1 MEKDEIR
8 RNVLPLCSIEI
19 WENVHQRRR
28 SLELSKN
35 PRLHMTWEVLR
46 TKRTLQ
52 KYLKQAKAEQAPS
65 NDQIEQVEQF
75 LSTYDSN
82 LRRDPEA
89 AVRSAYALL
98 RSLNMQVSDWT
109 DAKSQFFPSLLSLLF
124 DLLAQEGRDAL
135 VTLSAMIVGLLTEL
149 LNQISTRRFL
159 IVLIEDWHVAARV
172 RLSPLCDGLLL
183 QAEERLEDSLGFEM
197 DEMSGRALEE
207 VEANE
212 QFYHK
217 VMQLQNVAFKYFKTQ
232 LEELS
237 MTSVQRVIER
247 PFLR

>member
-1 MEKDEIR
+1 MEKDDIR

-35 PRLHMTWEVLR
+35 PRLYMTWEVLR

-52 KYLKQAKAEQAPS
+52 KYLSQAKAEQAEP
-65 NDQIEQVEQF
+65 NEQVKQVEQF

-82 LRRDPEA
+82 LRRDPES
-89 AVRSAYALL
+89 AVRAAYTLL
-98 RSLNMQVSDWT
+98 RSINLLVSDWT
-109 DAKSQFFPSLLSLLF
+109 DARSRFFPSLLSLLF
-124 DLLAQEGRDAL
+124 DLLGQEGRDEP
-135 VTLSAMIVGLLTEL
+135 VTLAAMIVGLLTEL

-159 IVLIEDWHVAARV
+159 IVLVEDWHVAARV
-172 RLSPLCDGLLL
+172 RLSPLSTGLLL
-183 QAEERLEDSLGFEM
+183 QAEERLEDTMGFEM
-197 DEMSGRALEE
+197 DEVSGRALEE

-217 VMQLQNVAFKYFKTQ
+217 VMQLQNVAFKYFKAQ
-232 LEELS
+232 LEELA
-237 MTSVQRVIER
+237 MTSVQRVVER
-247 PFLR
+247 PFLL